1 MRLTNEGGNMK
12 KIIAIVT
19 ALMIGGSALVTAPA
33 AQALTKKEIR
43 YVKLLKSEAPE
54 LYVVGNKR
62 LVKSGKLTC
71 RYLRSGATVVDAIEL
86 IEDAGLDQDTAIAIV
101 AAAVVFFCPE
111 EEDYI

>member
-1 MRLTNEGGNMK
+1 MK

-19 ALMIGGSALVTAPA
+19 ALMIGGSALVAAPA
-33 AQALTKKEIR
+33 AQALTKNEIK

-54 LYVVGNKR
+54 LYVVSNKK

-71 RYLRSGATVVDAIEL
+71 RYLRSGATVVDAIEVM
-86 IEDAGLDQDTAIAIV
+86 ENAGLDEDTSIAIV

-111 EEDYI
+111 QEDYI